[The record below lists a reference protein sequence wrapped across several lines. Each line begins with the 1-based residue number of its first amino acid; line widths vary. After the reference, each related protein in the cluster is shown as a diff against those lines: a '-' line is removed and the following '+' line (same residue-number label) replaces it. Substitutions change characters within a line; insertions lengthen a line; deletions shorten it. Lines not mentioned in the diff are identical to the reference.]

1 MARAAA
7 PWAPLRSVQA
17 FAAVVEAGSVVAAG
31 RTLGVTPSA
40 VSHLLRQLEQR
51 LGARLFTREGRGLT
65 TTVEGERLAA
75 AVGPALRTIDASLQS
90 FSRRGSELRISTV
103 STFAVR
109 WLIPRLSRFQNLHPE
124 IELFLSTSSRPVDLS
139 TERFDCAI
147 RLGDGAWTD
156 VVAEELYRE
165 ELVPACSPQWLSGR
179 RLTMPRQLPR
189 ATLLHS
195 QARRDDWATW
205 LAAAGLA
212 GVDTRK
218 GPVFETRAL
227 TIQAAIARMGI
238 AVIDPRFIE
247 AELAARQLV
256 VPFGPNVG
264 LRHGY
269 WLVWRRGEE
278 RGRAL
283 SAFRRWL
290 IGEFAKPALD
300 E

>member
-1 MARAAA
+1 MRPFAAS
-7 PWAPLRSVQA
+7 WAPLRSVQA
-17 FAAVVEAGSVVAAG
+17 FAAVVESGSVVAAG
-31 RTLGVTPSA
+31 RALGVTPSA

-51 LGARLFTREGRGLT
+51 LGARLFTRHGRGLAPT
-65 TTVEGERLAA
+65 PEGERLAA
-75 AVGPALRTIDASLQS
+75 AVGPALRTIDASLQR
-90 FSRRGSELRISTV
+90 FTRRGSELRISTL

-109 WLIPRLSRFQNLHPE
+109 WLIPRLSRFQALHPE

-147 RLGDGAWTD
+147 RLGDGAWSD

-179 RLTMPRQLPR
+179 RLTTPRQLVR

-195 QARRDDWATW
+195 QARRDDWSTW
-205 LAAAGLA
+205 LAAAGQS

-247 AELAARQLV
+247 AERAARQLV
-256 VPFGPNVG
+256 VPFGPRLA
-264 LRHGY
+264 LRQAY
-269 WLVWRRGEE
+269 WLVWRRGAEP
-278 RGRAL
+278 GRAL
-283 SAFRRWL
+283 TAFRRWL
-290 IGEFAKPALD
+290 SGEFAKPARD